1 MLRSRIK
8 ESRKRNEFLVPIKTY
23 NFVFLIFLFNQT
35 YFFGMIGQK
44 KIPLFYWSEIKFI
57 FKQRE
62 NYGDLL
68 SKYVVE
74 KISGKEI
81 KWVHPK
87 KHPWYKWSKTNYVT
101 IGSIIHHASKN
112 SIIWGSGIIDKKQS
126 VENADFRAVRG
137 PQTRKYLLDLG
148 YLCPEVYGDPALL
161 LPKYYHP
168 RVKKKYKLGIIPH
181 YHDFKM
187 VSENY
192 MDDPEILVID
202 LMTLDV
208 EEVTREIMSCEKT
221 ISSSLHGIIV
231 SHSYLIPSIWV
242 EFSDKIFGDGIKYRD
257 YLESVEISFY
267 KAKFMDRK
275 IELQEIES
283 LFENYPSLPEKSKLE
298 NLRDG
303 LMKSCPFKKI

>member
-1 MLRSRIK
+1 
-8 ESRKRNEFLVPIKTY
+8 
-23 NFVFLIFLFNQT
+23 
-35 YFFGMIGQK
+35 MIGQK

-57 FKQRE
+57 FKQKE

-68 SKYVVE
+68 SKYLVE

-87 KHPWYKWSKTNYVT
+87 KQPWYKWNKTNYVT
-101 IGSIIHHASKN
+101 IGSVIHHVTNN
-112 SIIWGSGIIDKKQS
+112 SIVWGSGIIDRKQS
-126 VENADFRAVRG
+126 IEDAKFKAVRG

-148 YLCPEVYGDPALL
+148 YKCPEVYGDPALL

-168 RVKKKYKLGIIPH
+168 EVEKKHKLGIIPH
-181 YHDFKM
+181 YHDFKF

-192 MDDPEILVID
+192 INDPEILVID
-202 LMTLDV
+202 LMTMDV
-208 EEVTREIMSCEKT
+208 EKVTREIMSCKQT

-231 SHSYLIPSIWV
+231 SHSYEIPSIWV

-257 YLESVEISFY
+257 YLESVDMPVY

-275 IELQEIES
+275 IEFQEIES
-283 LFENYPSLPEKSKLE
+283 LFENYPSLPEKSILE

-303 LMKSCPFKKI
+303 LMKSCPFKKN